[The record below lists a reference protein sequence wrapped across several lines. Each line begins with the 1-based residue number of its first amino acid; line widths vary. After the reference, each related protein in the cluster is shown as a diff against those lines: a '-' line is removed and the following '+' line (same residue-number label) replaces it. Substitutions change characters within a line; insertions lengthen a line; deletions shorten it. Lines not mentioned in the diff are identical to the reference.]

1 MDCRVGSCGHEPLV
15 VGLAFFILST
25 GPAGADAGDDYVACL
40 IGRSAVALHHQ
51 TGKMDAAKAQQ
62 VAYRQ
67 CKSKQR
73 LGSEEG
79 EGASDFVNMMVER
92 MANELGR

>member
-1 MDCRVGSCGHEPLV
+1 MV

>member
-1 MDCRVGSCGHEPLV
+1 MDCRVESCGLKALLF
-15 VGLAFFILST
+15 GLAFSILST
-25 GPAGADAGDDYVACL
+25 GPVAADASDDYVACL
-40 IGRSAVALHHQ
+40 IGRSAVALHRQ

-67 CKSKQR
+67 RKSKQR

-92 MANELGR
+92 MANESGR